1 MLIFSTILL
10 ESSFFPHQ
18 ILILSNFI
26 NISMNIFSFCE
37 ATRKNNLK
45 NESPAAENCEL
56 EMFLSM
62 NQIDFTHF
70 LIRISNFVFQQL
82 LLSFVFTNVVISLGN
97 FNHYSGVL
105 RKSIR
110 AQEKV
115 DVQTSEKTKLL
126 NRNF

>member
-82 LLSFVFTNVVISLGN
+82 LLKFCFYKCSHISWKFQPLFRGAQKK
-97 FNHYSGVL
+97 YTST
-105 RKSIR
+105 RKSGCPNLRENQI
-110 AQEKV
+110 A
-115 DVQTSEKTKLL
+115 
-126 NRNF
+126 